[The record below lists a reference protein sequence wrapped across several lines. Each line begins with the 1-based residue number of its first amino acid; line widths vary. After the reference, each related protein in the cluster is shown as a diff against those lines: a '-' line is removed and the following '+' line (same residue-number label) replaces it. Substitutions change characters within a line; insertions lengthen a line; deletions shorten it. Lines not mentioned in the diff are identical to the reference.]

1 MLDPL
6 PNLLACQP
14 LPHRYMQESLSKPFL
29 VLLESATVKDLC
41 HMQDAISAKLS
52 AIARENEEVVSHPTA
67 TSTSTPKEVIS
78 SVVQHVDDLSL
89 DDSLV
94 EGIESD
100 LHSLQLQGSNPKK
113 VLTQWLSPSVDSYN
127 YGKIVNKPRPIG
139 SFPHISALMDIINRH
154 PDTSNDMDAC
164 LVSFYPSCKASLS
177 LHKDDEELISQSSSI
192 CTISFGAPRDLEF
205 VLDGKKKK
213 GKKKGSK
220 ALPDLTA
227 DLSLPATHLS
237 MNIMK
242 PGAQSLMK
250 HRVKAGTPPLPD
262 QSDIRYSLS
271 FRRITRVAKDEDAIF
286 SSPAAAEDLRP
297 KPKPKKNV
305 VLIAG
310 DSFPAR
316 LDASRLGKGKKDVR
330 NISVGGSKITK
341 VQKSIEEF
349 VHNEPDVEVKK
360 LFVSIGTND
369 IRHCTNGIKHLKNSV
384 CDLMKRI
391 RELLPLA
398 TVFFQSIPPIHPNGC
413 PHTVKNV
420 IFMNK
425 LIFDLCSRFKLFYLD
440 ILVQFLNKYGYRNDS
455 LFPKYDA
462 FRKSFDIHPNA
473 KGYGILAKCYIY
485 LIHSRR
491 FNPLGY

>member
-1 MLDPL
+1 
-6 PNLLACQP
+6 
-14 LPHRYMQESLSKPFL
+14 MQE
-29 VLLESATVKDLC
+29 
-41 HMQDAISAKLS
+41 AISAKLS
-52 AIARENEEVVSHPTA
+52 TITQENEKAVPHA
-67 TSTSTPKEVIS
+67 TSTPKDVIS
-78 SVVQHVDDLSL
+78 SMVQHVDDLGL
-89 DDSLV
+89 DESLV
-94 EGIESD
+94 KGIEAE
-100 LHSLQLQGSNPKK
+100 LNSLQLEGSNPKK
-113 VLTQWLSPSVDSYN
+113 VLTQWLSPSLDSYN
-127 YGKIVNKPRPIG
+127 YGKIVNKPKPIS
-139 SFPHISALMDIINRH
+139 SFPNISALMEIINLH
-154 PDTSNDMDAC
+154 PATSKDMDAC
-164 LVSFYPSCKASLS
+164 LVSCYPSCKASLS

-192 CTISFGAPRDLEF
+192 CTVSIGAPRELEF

-213 GKKKGSK
+213 GTKKGSK

-237 MNIMK
+237 MNVMK

-250 HRVKAGTPPLPD
+250 HRVKAGTTPPPN
-262 QSDIRYSLS
+262 QSDVRFSLS
-271 FRRITRVAKDEDAIF
+271 YRRLSKAEKEVDAVLTPPNVAAKD
-286 SSPAAAEDLRP
+286 LR
-297 KPKPKKNV
+297 PKPKKNV

-316 LDASRLGKGKKDVR
+316 LVADRLGKGKKDVR
-330 NISVGGSKITK
+330 NISVGGSKILK
-341 VQKSIEEF
+341 VQKSIEDF

-420 IFMNK
+420 LAMNN

-440 ILVQFLNKYGYRNDS
+440 IMCEFLNRYGYRNDR

-462 FRKSFDIHPNA
+462 VKKSFDIHPNA